1 MQNIYP
7 TLSIQMTW
15 TMKNLLR
22 VAANFLAIS
31 FLSAS
36 SIAWG
41 EEQTIR
47 VPGEGW
53 RIRFDAPK
61 LSPGP
66 APAPG
71 ERRRVFYGSAG
82 LFQLTFFVE
91 PPRCVGPDTDENIYA
106 CFLPNLLKNPYIVS
120 DSIRANTVPN
130 GVQVMAFSRVQTER
144 GTGTNFSMH
153 LLFAQHGKWA
163 DVHASFASP
172 TKDDV
177 RALAAIMSSIK
188 IEDDPEP
195 AAVER

>member
-1 MQNIYP
+1 
-7 TLSIQMTW
+7 
-15 TMKNLLR
+15 MKNLLK
-22 VAANFLAIS
+22 ATANALAMVFLLTCS
-31 FLSAS
+31 T
-36 SIAWG
+36 AWG

-53 RIRFDAPK
+53 RIRFEAPK
-61 LSPGP
+61 LLPGP

-71 ERRRVFYGSAG
+71 ERQRVFYGSAG

-91 PPRCVGPDTDENIYA
+91 PPRCGGPDTDENIYA

-120 DSIRANTVPN
+120 DSVRANTVPN
-130 GVQVMAFSRVQTER
+130 GVQVMALSRVQTER

-153 LLFAQHGKWA
+153 LLFARRGKWA

-177 RALAAIMSSIK
+177 RALAAIVSSIK

-195 AAVER
+195 AAVAP